1 MKIAIKIDNGSLN
14 LRLPMRL
21 LLNNFTIW
29 FISMRFKRYIGY
41 RSLHKLKRA
50 IYQIRKEYPDW
61 RLLEVVGK
69 DGKEK
74 VSIWL

>member
-21 LLNNFTIW
+21 LLNKCTVW
-29 FISMRFKRYIGY
+29 FISRRFKEYVSY
-41 RSLHKLKRA
+41 RSLYKLKRA
-50 IYQIRKEYPDW
+50 VYQTKKECPDW